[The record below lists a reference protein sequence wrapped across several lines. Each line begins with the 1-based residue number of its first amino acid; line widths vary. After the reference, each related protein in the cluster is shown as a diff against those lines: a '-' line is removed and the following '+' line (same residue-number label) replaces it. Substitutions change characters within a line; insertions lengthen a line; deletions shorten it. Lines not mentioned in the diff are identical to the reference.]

1 MPVHEWLGP
10 AMRGLATVLMIA
22 AVFTAAPAM
31 ASDPCTDITPA
42 AADYLKVNP
51 DWTVIHP
58 DDLTGADRLQW
69 LRHHRGFCPG
79 VAMVDLDGSS
89 RPFTALGLIR
99 RNADLS
105 EEKVVLV
112 RQTPTGLEVRV
123 LVPAER
129 ITNPLVLYRLPRG
142 TTKEWDSDKPVTI
155 VHESLGV
162 AWLEASSRQYY
173 WDNGAFRC
181 VPTSD

>member
-1 MPVHEWLGP
+1 
-10 AMRGLATVLMIA
+10 MRKLATMLTLAAGCA
-22 AVFTAAPAM
+22 AVPAL
-31 ASDPCTDITPA
+31 ASDPCTDLPEA
-42 AADYLKVNP
+42 ASTFLKANP
-51 DWTVIHP
+51 DWAVIRT
-58 DDLTGADRLQW
+58 DDLQASDRLQW
-69 LRHHRGFCPG
+69 LRQHRGYCPG
-79 VAMVDLDGSS
+79 AALVDLDGSS

-99 RNADLS
+99 KNADQS

-112 RQTPTGLEVRV
+112 RQAPTGLEVRV

-129 ITNPLVLYRLPRG
+129 ITNPLVLYRLPPS

-173 WDNGAFRC
+173 WENGAFRC